1 MSFGGGGQLGDRAY
15 ADLKALIVGFD
26 LQPGESLSEK
36 ALSQRLGLSR
46 TPIREACQRLAREG
60 LVRLVPGRG
69 AFVAEISI
77 PDVVEL
83 FQIREALEPFA
94 ARLAAGNPDPELIDG
109 LIAELDATELGEPSD
124 VEAYYDLS
132 SRIDL
137 AILKMAANSRLSRAL
152 DEVWTQVRR
161 ARRVA
166 STNTSRLQGSA
177 DEHRA
182 ILQAIRARDEAGA
195 YEAMANHVQRS
206 LSHLLLHV
214 GRR

>member
-1 MSFGGGGQLGDRAY
+1 MSLVGGGQLGDRAY
-15 ADLKALIVGFD
+15 ADLKALIVGFE

-36 ALSQRLGLSR
+36 ALSERLGLSR

-83 FQIREALEPFA
+83 FQIREALEAFA
-94 ARLAAGNPDPELIDG
+94 ARLAARNPDPALIDG
-109 LIAELDATELGEPSD
+109 LIADLDATKLDEPAD

-132 SRIDL
+132 TRIDL
-137 AILKMAANSRLSRAL
+137 AILEMASNSRLSRAL
-152 DEVWTQVRR
+152 DEVWTQVTR

-166 STNTSRLQGSA
+166 STNASRLQGSA
-177 DEHRA
+177 EEHRA
-182 ILQAIRARDEAGA
+182 ILSAIRSGDESVAH
-195 YEAMANHVQRS
+195 EAMASHVQRS

>member
-1 MSFGGGGQLGDRAY
+1 MTFGGGGQLGDRAY

-83 FQIREALEPFA
+83 FQIREALEPYA
-94 ARLAAGNPDPELIDG
+94 ARLAAGNPDAALIDG
-109 LIAELDATELGEPSD
+109 LIAELDTTELGEPAD

-137 AILKMAANSRLSRAL
+137 AILKMASNSRLSRAL
-152 DEVWTQVRR
+152 DEVWTQVGR

-182 ILQAIRARDEAGA
+182 ILNAIRAGDEAGA